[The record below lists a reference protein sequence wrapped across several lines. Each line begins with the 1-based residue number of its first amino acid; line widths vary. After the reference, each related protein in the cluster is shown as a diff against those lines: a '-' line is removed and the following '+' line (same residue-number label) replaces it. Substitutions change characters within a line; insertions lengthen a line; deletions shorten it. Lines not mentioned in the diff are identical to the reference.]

1 MVAPA
6 RPLDVV
12 VWGATGFTGRL
23 VCEHLARDY
32 TAPKAAPAPRP
43 VRWAL
48 AGRNRAKL
56 EALRDELAVK
66 AGVPS
71 VKVSAWVCV
80 PARFRHQTHWEKTQR
95 PLSSPPFFPPTLTTP
110 GHSHLRRVP
119 G

>member
-1 MVAPA
+1 MVAPT

-32 TAPKAAPAPRP
+32 TAPKAASAPRP

-71 VKVSAWVCV
+71 VKVSGGCVGV
-80 PARFRHQTHWEKTQR
+80 PAHARRRTQGTKQHR
-95 PLSSPPFFPPTLTTP
+95 PSSSPPLFLPS
-110 GHSHLRRVP
+110 HSP
-119 G
+119 